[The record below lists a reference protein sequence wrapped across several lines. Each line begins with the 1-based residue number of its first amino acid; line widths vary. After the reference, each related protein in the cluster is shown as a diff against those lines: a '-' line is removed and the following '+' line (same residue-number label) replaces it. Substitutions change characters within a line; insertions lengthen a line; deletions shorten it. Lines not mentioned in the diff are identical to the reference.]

1 MTTEIIHVSK
11 DYKLHVSV
19 SPVAAEFG
27 DYHLKVQSQ
36 LLSAK
41 DPEGLQTKYAVTLP
55 RRQLLELAH
64 TIIEGTKP

>member
-1 MTTEIIHVSK
+1 MTTEIIHVSQ

-41 DPEGLQTKYAVTLP
+41 DPEDLQTKYQVTLS
-55 RRQLLELAH
+55 RRQLLELVH
-64 TIIEGTKP
+64 TIIKGITP